1 VTALAH
7 LFWRDGA
14 LWSESPGCPPRAW
27 ARPADLAQARLGTDP
42 AVGVLELANGRDL
55 LTAAFGVVPFV
66 RGPFPEPTF
75 GEAVTPAAR
84 AAFQA
89 FLGLCGAGRAANVSG
104 APRARHAANV
114 SGAPRA
120 RHAAN
125 VSGAPRAANVPGAPR
140 AANVPGA
147 PRARHAA
154 NVSGDD
160 FRVMRGEPDDFLVFA
175 RRAGAAWQV
184 GGFTVEA
191 TTLTVRF
198 EDVWDLT
205 PPDLRV
211 TSYAATVLGDSACA
225 IPTILPDLAP
235 DARIFID
242 LAANGGF
249 LLSLAPAE
257 GAA

>member
-1 VTALAH
+1 MTAVAQLS
-7 LFWRDGA
+7 WRDGT

-27 ARPADLAQARLGTDP
+27 TRPADLAQARLGTDS
-42 AVGVLELANGRDL
+42 AVESLELADGRDL
-55 LTAAFGVVPFV
+55 LTAAFAVVPFV
-66 RGPFPEPTF
+66 CGPIPEPVF
-75 GEAVTPAAR
+75 GEAVTQSAR
-84 AAFQA
+84 AAFRV
-89 FLGLCGAGRAANVSG
+89 FLGFCGAGRAANVPG

-114 SGAPRA
+114 SGAPL
-120 RHAAN
+120 
-125 VSGAPRAANVPGAPR
+125 
-140 AANVPGA
+140 
-147 PRARHAA
+147 ARHAA

-175 RRAGAAWQV
+175 RRTGATWQV

-205 PPDLRV
+205 PPELRA
-211 TSYAATVLGDSACA
+211 TSYAVTVLRDSACA
-225 IPTILPDLAP
+225 IPAILSGIAP

-249 LLSLAPAE
+249 LLSFTPTE
-257 GAA
+257 DAA